1 MKSLVECLLEE
12 GLVKFD
18 NKEIVS
24 KEEALKLLSTK
35 KGYHLAFKGVKF
47 YSGVYYMLKGK
58 TGQLEIY
65 KTTDNDNK
73 PCFNWYCAVGSN
85 DDSGF
90 LCYLDEVK
98 SIDEL
103 FSKLIDKSVVVSIV
117 NTPSLAKAKDS
128 DKIEIYH

>member
-1 MKSLVECLLEE
+1 
-12 GLVKFD
+12 
-18 NKEIVS
+18 
-24 KEEALKLLSTK
+24 
-35 KGYHLAFKGVKF
+35 
-47 YSGVYYMLKGK
+47 MLKGK
-58 TGQLEIY
+58 KGQLEIY
-65 KTTDNDNK
+65 KSTDNHDK
-73 PCFNWYCAVGSN
+73 PCFYWYCAVGDN